1 MKEPCLIIIFFLFPL
16 YFPKYLF
23 TFGAI
28 TLNVTI
34 MEKLFYLIEATYP
47 CQKGDSGGVVY
58 LEEDV
63 KSAIVGVHSGG
74 GNALSDTQYAMGYF
88 VMARYVNNEF
98 GIYLY

>member
-1 MKEPCLIIIFFLFPL
+1 
-16 YFPKYLF
+16 
-23 TFGAI
+23 
-28 TLNVTI
+28 